1 MSGGTQEQRFTALFK
16 IFDTTGDGNIKEE
29 DFAKAFAP
37 ISDALASYDT
47 VAAEKFNSSLRR
59 CYLSLKVFA
68 DTDKDKAVSQ
78 EEWLAWANGFAAD
91 LKENNAITKNYHH
104 FTDAIFTSIS
114 PELNDESGESE
125 LNRREITSKEY
136 AEWFSLMNLN
146 GSASEIFASMDTN
159 GKDSITKDEFEAAL
173 MAFFSGDENAPQ
185 VFGAL

>member
-1 MSGGTQEQRFTALFK
+1 MSGTTQNDRFTALFN

-37 ISDALASYDT
+37 ISDALASYNAE
-47 VAAEKFNSSLRR
+47 AAEKFNKSLRR

-68 DTDKDKAVSQ
+68 DTDKDKAVNQ

-91 LKENNAITKNYHH
+91 LKENNTITKNYHH

-114 PELNDESGESE
+114 PELDENDGE

-146 GSASEIFASMDTN
+146 GSASEIFTAMDTN

-185 VFGAL
+185 VFGEL